1 MDININNRDTE
12 VTVTFTPADY
22 ILVYD
27 NEEWTLNHWIDMS
40 YAGKCNQVGMPVL
53 HLDDDDVVDI
63 FKKAGFVYTEINY
76 PPKEGEY

>member
-1 MDININNRDTE
+1 MDINVNNRDTE
-12 VTVTFTPADY
+12 VTITFTPAEY

-27 NEEWTLNHWIDMS
+27 NGEITLNHWIDMS